1 MTQELSVAASIDIR
15 VASQAMLN
23 HPFYRAW
30 TDGSLPIETLRH
42 YARQYFHHVDAFPR
56 AVSAVHSAWPDRDGR
71 RMLAETLLR
80 KRVSAKASSHTRICG

>member
-15 VASQAMLN
+15 VASEAMLN
-23 HPFYRAW
+23 HPLYRAW

-56 AVSAVHSAWPDRDGR
+56 AVSAVYSACPTG
-71 RMLAETLLR
+71 LGGACLPKTLLR